1 MYLAL
6 QSRKPFRR
14 NFIRLIAST
23 KLYGLVSIEKTYHF
37 PPLVI
42 KLILPDPASLQKAWE
57 EKQLKDFPFWGKCW
71 PAAIALSTFITHH
84 FKLVEDKLVLELAA
98 GLALPSLVV
107 ANFAKKVITSDYLL
121 EPLGFVNASIR
132 ENNISNI
139 ETRIINW
146 QDIPGDLSAD
156 VLLLSDINYDPNAF
170 EALDQLLG
178 YFLEKDTLIML
189 STPQRIIA
197 KPFID
202 KWLSFQV
209 MQEEFVDEQGV
220 RSTVFLLK
228 KQ

>member
-1 MYLAL
+1 M
-6 QSRKPFRR
+6 
-14 NFIRLIAST
+14 
-23 KLYGLVSIEKTYHF
+23 VSIEKTYHF

-107 ANFAKKVITSDYLL
+107 ANFAKKVITSDYLP

-156 VLLLSDINYDPNAF
+156 VLLLSDINYDPNSF
-170 EALDQLLG
+170 EVLDQLLT
-178 YFLEKDTLIML
+178 YFLEKYTLIIL

-197 KPFID
+197 KSFID
-202 KWLSFQV
+202 KWLPFQV
-209 MQEEFVDEQGV
+209 MQEEFVVDEEV
-220 RSTVFLLK
+220 RVTVFVLK